1 MEHSVRLGQHDL
13 TEKEVHDIWIK
24 KRFHAYADVIGV
36 DLSISDWNEDGRVS
50 IKVLGPTLMAQ
61 N

>member
-1 MEHSVRLGQHDL
+1 LGQHDL

-24 KRFHAYADVIGV
+24 KRFHAYAEVIGV
-36 DLSISDWNEDGRVS
+36 DLFISEWTEDGKVS
-50 IKVLGPTLMAQ
+50 IKVLGPTLVAQ